1 MGILKS
7 IAVLLL
13 FLWSVA
19 LVPALGESIDD
30 SPEVVSEYAKGKRYL
45 REGNWLEAS
54 RTFETLAGRFPN
66 SRNID
71 LFVFNRARAEFH
83 FGDFPKALAGFSS
96 FVSRFSTSPYVPHA
110 RYFIGNIHYVK
121 GQLNRAVAS
130 WIEAY
135 GLSNEPRLSDLVTRS
150 LVNAVERA
158 ESAKLGAAD
167 FAAVPQARRCALIEP
182 LAEALV
188 RREAYQSA
196 QELMALCDKTI
207 DLPTGTTAPTGA
219 FGQNLELAVVL
230 PFSGEMQTFG
240 EEIHNGAII
249 AAEAYRQET
258 GRNLKLV
265 PYDTKG
271 DPINTARIM
280 KELVDSQVD
289 AVVGPLTSEEAAVAS
304 AVLNCGNLPMI
315 APAATQAGLT
325 LLSESAFQLSPNIE
339 LQGIQMAEYAV
350 LNRGADSA
358 AIITSTSTDHLR
370 TARAFA
376 DRFKQ
381 LGGTVVAIE
390 YYRTRDKDFG
400 DYVQDVKAM
409 LLGVHPDSAFFVNE
423 RGDTLDADGIPAYID
438 CLFLP
443 GTPQQLR
450 LLLPQINFY
459 NLNAF
464 YLGTDGWGD
473 QAVYRLGDNITK
485 QAVFP
490 SPFLQEQMSEEFLRF
505 AAAYDLR
512 FGTRPRRLA
521 SLGYDAVRVIALAVS
536 EGASSREDLVDRLG
550 RISKYQGAAAEVTF
564 GGHRENVELPLYRI
578 VDGGAEYLG
587 GAETGAPAPEE
598 TPEG

>member
-1 MGILKS
+1 MVILKS

-13 FLWSVA
+13 SLWSVA
-19 LVPALGESIDD
+19 LVPVHGESIDD
-30 SPEVVSEYAKGKRYL
+30 SPEVVSEYSKGKRYL

-54 RTFETLAGRFPN
+54 RTFEILAGRFPDSKN
-66 SRNID
+66 LD
-71 LFVFNRARAEFH
+71 LFVFNRAKAEFH
-83 FGDFPKALAGFSS
+83 FGDFPKALAGFGS
-96 FVSRFSTSPYVPHA
+96 FVSRFPESPYVPHA
-110 RYFIGNIHYVK
+110 RYFIGNIHYIK

-130 WIEAY
+130 WVEAY
-135 GLSNEPRLSDLVTRS
+135 GLSHEPRLSDIVTRALVT
-150 LVNAVERA
+150 AIEGA
-158 ESAKLGAAD
+158 ESVQLGAAD
-167 FAAVPQARRCALIEP
+167 FAAVPETKKCGLIEP

-188 RREAYQSA
+188 HREAFASA
-196 QELMALCDKTI
+196 RELMALCDKTLDI
-207 DLPTGTTAPTGA
+207 PGGQSENSGG
-219 FGQNLELAVVL
+219 FGKDLELAVVL

-240 EEIHNGAII
+240 EEIHHGAII

-258 GRNLKLV
+258 GRNIKLV

-271 DPINTARIM
+271 DPINTARII
-280 KELVDSQVD
+280 KELVDSPVD
-289 AVVGPLTSEEAAVAS
+289 AVIGPLTSEEAAVAS
-304 AVLNCGNLPMI
+304 AVLNCGFLPMI

-350 LNRGADSA
+350 FNRGADSA
-358 AIITSTSTDHLR
+358 AIITSTSADHLR

-400 DYVQDVKAM
+400 DYVQDVKAV
-409 LLGVHPDSAFFVNE
+409 LLGIHPDSTFFVNE

-443 GTPQQLR
+443 GKPAQLR

-473 QAVYRLGDNITK
+473 DAIYRLGDNITK

-490 SPFLQEQMSEEFLRF
+490 SPFLQEQMGEEYLRF
-505 AAAYDLR
+505 AAAFDLR
-512 FGTRPRRLA
+512 YGTRPQRLG
-521 SLGYDAVRVIALAVS
+521 SLGYDAVRVITRAVS
-536 EGASSREDLVDRLG
+536 QGASSREDLVSRLS
-550 RISKYQGAAAEVTF
+550 RISNYQGAAAVVTF
-564 GGHRENVELPLYRI
+564 GSHRENVELPLYRI
-578 VDGGAEYLG
+578 VGGVPEYLG
-587 GAETGAPAPEE
+587 GAESGATTPEE